1 MCVQVVGRVVRDC
14 VSSGGSVWLMARALD
29 TLYDLFGADECP
41 VSIFT
46 HLQIM
51 PILKTIAAHLPE
63 KVRLL
68 CSVFLELFLYL
79 SLTSYFLI
87 CVYIYTHVW
96 IFCAGCYYKQEGAG
110 NIVWGGSVCQRQSAT
125 FH

>member
-14 VSSGGSVWLMARALD
+14 VSSGGSVWVMARALD

-46 HLQIM
+46 NLQIM

-68 CSVFLELFLYL
+68 YSVFLELF
-79 SLTSYFLI
+79 I
-87 CVYIYTHVW
+87 
-96 IFCAGCYYKQEGAG
+96 
-110 NIVWGGSVCQRQSAT
+110 
-125 FH
+125 